1 MKGEM
6 ALKEKFVN
14 PQLEITV
21 LEAED
26 IILTSNPDQLP
37 IIYDD

>member
-6 ALKEKFVN
+6 ALKEKFDK

-26 IILTSNPDQLP
+26 IILTSDPDQLP

>member
-6 ALKEKFVN
+6 ALKEKFVK
-14 PQLEITV
+14 PQLGITV

-26 IILTSNPDQLP
+26 IILTSDRDQLP